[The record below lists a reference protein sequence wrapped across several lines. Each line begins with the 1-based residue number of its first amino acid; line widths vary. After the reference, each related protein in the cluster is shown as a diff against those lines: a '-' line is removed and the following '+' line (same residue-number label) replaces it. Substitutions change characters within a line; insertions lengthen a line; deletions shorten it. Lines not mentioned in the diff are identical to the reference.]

1 MIVAKRVGKGI
12 RRLFRGAEGYMALV
26 GMSILLIFLFMAILA
41 PFLSPYDP
49 NAMDMDAPFCPPS
62 SEHIMGTD
70 KLGKDMFSRFIWGTR
85 TALAISVLS
94 ALMALIV
101 GVPTGLFSGF
111 IGGKVDRAMCMFMD
125 AIYAFPGLI
134 LAMAV
139 ATMLGYGVINIAVAL
154 AVIYAPTYFRVIRN
168 QVLSVR
174 EQLYVEAARALGARN
189 SSILGRYIF
198 PNVIPS
204 IVVILSLC
212 IADSILTAAG
222 LSFIGIGISPKTPDW
237 GYDISRG
244 VGYLRR
250 AWWTV
255 TFPGLAIVLIV
266 IGFSLFGEG
275 LDEILNPKLAER

>member
-49 NAMDMDAPFCPPS
+49 NAIDTDAPFSPPS

-94 ALMALIV
+94 ALMALII

-111 IGGKVDRAMCMFMD
+111 IGGKVDRAMSMFMD

-139 ATMLGYGVINIAVAL
+139 ATMLGYGVINVAVAL

-174 EQLYVEAARALGARN
+174 EQLYVEAAKALGARN
-189 SSILGRYIF
+189 SSILGHYIF

-222 LSFIGIGISPKTPDW
+222 LSFIGIGISPEIPDW

>member
-12 RRLFRGAEGYMALV
+12 RRLFRGAEGYMVLV

-49 NAMDMDAPFCPPS
+49 NAIDTDAPFSPPS

-94 ALMALIV
+94 ALMALII

-111 IGGKVDRAMCMFMD
+111 IGGKVDRAMSMFMD

-139 ATMLGYGVINIAVAL
+139 ATMLGYGVINVAVAL

-174 EQLYVEAARALGARN
+174 EQLYVEAAKALGARN
-189 SSILGRYIF
+189 SSILGHYIF

-222 LSFIGIGISPKTPDW
+222 LSFIGIGISPEIPDW

>member
-49 NAMDMDAPFCPPS
+49 NAMGAPFRPPS

-139 ATMLGYGVINIAVAL
+139 ATMLGYGVINVAVAL

-222 LSFIGIGISPKTPDW
+222 LSFIGIGISPGTPDW

>member
-12 RRLFRGAEGYMALV
+12 RRLFRGAEGYMVLV

-49 NAMDMDAPFCPPS
+49 NAIDTDASFSPPS

-94 ALMALIV
+94 ALMALII

-111 IGGKVDRAMCMFMD
+111 IGGKVDRAMSMFMD

-139 ATMLGYGVINIAVAL
+139 ATMLGYGVINVAVAL

-222 LSFIGIGISPKTPDW
+222 LSFIGIGISPEIPDW

>member
-1 MIVAKRVGKGI
+1 MIVARRVGKGI
-12 RRLFRGAEGYMALV
+12 RRLFRGAEGYMVLV
-26 GMSILLIFLFMAILA
+26 GISILLIFLFMAILA

-49 NAMDMDAPFCPPS
+49 TAVNTEASFQPPS
-62 SEHIMGTD
+62 SEHLMGTD

-85 TALAISVLS
+85 TALAISALS
-94 ALMALIV
+94 ALLALVV

-111 IGGKVDRAMCMFMD
+111 IGGKVDRVMSMFMD
-125 AIYAFPGLI
+125 ALYAFPGLI

-139 ATMLGYGVINIAVAL
+139 ATMLGYGVINVAVAL

-174 EQLYVEAARALGARN
+174 EQLYVEAARALGTRD
-189 SSILGRYIF
+189 SSILGRYIL

-212 IADSILTAAG
+212 IADAILTAAG
-222 LSFIGIGISPKTPDW
+222 LSFIGVGISPEIPDW
-237 GYDISRG
+237 GYDISKG
-244 VGYLRR
+244 VVYLRR

-255 TFPGLAIVLIV
+255 AFPGLAIVLIV
-266 IGFSLFGEG
+266 VGFSLLGEG
-275 LDEILNPKLAER
+275 LDEIINPKLAER

>member
-26 GMSILLIFLFMAILA
+26 GISILLIFIFMAILA

-49 NAMDMDAPFCPPS
+49 NAMGEPFCAPS

-70 KLGKDMFSRFIWGTR
+70 KLGKDMFSRFVWGTR
-85 TALAISVLS
+85 TALEISVLS

-111 IGGKVDRAMCMFMD
+111 IGGKVDRGMSMLMD

-139 ATMLGYGVINIAVAL
+139 ATMLGYGVINVAVAL

-189 SSILGRYIF
+189 SSILSRYIF

-222 LSFIGIGISPKTPDW
+222 LSFIGIGISPEIPDW

-255 TFPGLAIVLIV
+255 TFPGLAIVSVV